1 MNTSDFGAHWRA
13 RLTELR
19 DFRSEKGATDPI
31 LIIAGIAITLILLV
45 GGTFAVAGFM
55 NNARNLN
62 AKGDIDRLAVA
73 MEARRATDQLDDHAP
88 GGIHYAA
95 GEQLTY
101 FAEEGLG
108 YLGYPT
114 PDPEMPQIEF
124 TLSEGT
130 QALVIAVPNGKTN
143 SKGNEAD
150 WGAFVRSS
158 TGNWYFRSQ
167 TSTTIWDFGI
177 LPGDGSTVVPPE
189 GFMDTDSVPDN
200 MKSQIVA
207 IFSFMNSGVLDFE

>member
-1 MNTSDFGAHWRA
+1 MDTSDFGAHWRA
-13 RLTELR
+13 RLTEIRALR
-19 DFRSEKGATDPI
+19 EERGATDPI

-55 NNARNLN
+55 NNAKNMN
-62 AKGDIDRLAVA
+62 AKGDIDRLAMA

-88 GGIHYAA
+88 GGIHYVH

-114 PDPEMPQIEF
+114 PDPDMPQIEF
-124 TLSEGT
+124 TMSEGV
-130 QALVIAVPNGKTN
+130 QAIVLAIPNGKF
-143 SKGNEAD
+143 KPGGNDAD
-150 WGAFVRSS
+150 WGAFVRSE

-167 TSTTIWDFGI
+167 TMNKVWDFGI
-177 LPGDGSTVVPPE
+177 LPGDGSPVNIPE
-189 GFMDTDSVPDN
+189 GFMESDLNANIKAQVPG
-200 MKSQIVA
+200 VFA
-207 IFSFMNSGVLDFE
+207 YFNSGMLDFD